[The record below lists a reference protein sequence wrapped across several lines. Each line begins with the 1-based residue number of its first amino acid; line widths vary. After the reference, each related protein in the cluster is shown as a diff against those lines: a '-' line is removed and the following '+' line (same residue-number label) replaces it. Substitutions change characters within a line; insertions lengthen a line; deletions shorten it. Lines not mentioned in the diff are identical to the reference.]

1 MFAAKDRAT
10 EIAGNRFRVVRN
22 GLDEAEVSAFIEGLV
37 SRYNDLLRE
46 VERLRVAIGAGE
58 RSDAAGT
65 PAPDR
70 GEAGRNEAELI
81 VAEAERRGE
90 EIIQGR
96 VAVAEQRAWDTV
108 RAAEDEATALRAD
121 ARREAGDMIAEARR
135 KVETAERQ
143 ADRMLNE
150 AAAVAESARAV
161 AEEESRKLIAGMKR
175 KADGLVQARLSK
187 AEDEGRMIIERATTV
202 AQAEAQ
208 RIREEARQML
218 LASKQLQEMQAVEAC
233 GTSREASHADLSPAA
248 EQTPAHGGCD
258 PTAGDASHAL
268 YEGTVELAICPP
280 IVLDRVVKLHRH
292 LKKTPQIRVMD
303 VRRSDDKGLQMRLH
317 VPKRTPLLEVLKAF
331 PEVKRVAVPRREA
344 LPGLPGAPA
353 GGTPSVRKVFVTTR
367 R

>member
-10 EIAGNRFRVVRN
+10 EIIGNRFRIVKN
-22 GLDEAEVSAFIEGLV
+22 GLDEAEVSAFVEGLV
-37 SRYNDLLRE
+37 SRYNDLLQE
-46 VERLRVAIGAGE
+46 VERLRAAIGTDE
-58 RSDAAGT
+58 RENSANT
-65 PAPDR
+65 PGPGC
-70 GEAGRNEAELI
+70 GEAAREEAELI
-81 VAEAERRGE
+81 VVEAERRGE

-96 VAVAEQRAWDTV
+96 VAVAEQRAWDVV
-108 RAAEDEATALRAD
+108 RAAEDDAAALRAD
-121 ARREAGDMIAEARR
+121 ARREGGELIAEARR

-161 AEEESRKLIAGMKR
+161 AEEESRKLVAGMRR
-175 KADGLVQARLSK
+175 KADDLARAAISK
-187 AEDEGRMIIERATTV
+187 AEDEGRLIIERATMV

-218 LASKQLQEMQAVEAC
+218 LASKQLQEMQAAEAC
-233 GTSREASHADLSPAA
+233 RTSPEASPADLSHTPV
-248 EQTPAHGGCD
+248 QTPVRGGGD
-258 PTAGDASHAL
+258 PTAEDASSTF
-268 YEGTVELAICPP
+268 YEGMVELAICPP

-292 LKKTPQIRVMD
+292 LKKTPQIKVMD

-331 PEVKRVAVPRREA
+331 PEVKKVAVPRREA
-344 LPGLPGAPA
+344 LPGVPGVPA
-353 GGTPSVRKVFVTTR
+353 GDKPSVRKVFVTTR

>member
-10 EIAGNRFRVVRN
+10 EIVGNRFRIVKN
-22 GLDEAEVSAFIEGLV
+22 GLDEAEVSAFVEGLV
-37 SRYNDLLRE
+37 SRYNDLLQE
-46 VERLRVAIGAGE
+46 VERLRVAIGVDE
-58 RSDAAGT
+58 RANTANT
-65 PAPDR
+65 PARDG
-70 GEAGRNEAELI
+70 GEADRKEAEMV

-96 VAVAEQRAWDTV
+96 VAVAEQRAWDIV
-108 RAAEDEATALRAD
+108 RAAEDDAAALRAD
-121 ARREAGDMIAEARR
+121 ARRDAGDMIAEARR

-143 ADRMLNE
+143 SNKMLNE

-161 AEEESRKLIAGMKR
+161 AEEESRKLVAGMKR
-175 KADGLVQARLSK
+175 KADSLVEARLSK
-187 AEDEGRMIIERATTV
+187 AEDEGRLIIERATMV

-218 LASKQLQEMQAVEAC
+218 LASRQLQEMQAVEDC
-233 GTSREASHADLSPAA
+233 RTGREASSGDLPHTLTETSVD
-248 EQTPAHGGCD
+248 GGGD
-258 PTAGDASHAL
+258 PTAGDASSAL

-292 LKKTPQIRVMD
+292 LKKTPQIKVMD
-303 VRRSDDKGLQMRLH
+303 VRRSDDRGLQMRLH

-344 LPGLPGAPA
+344 FQGVPGIPA
-353 GGTPSVRKVFVTTR
+353 GDKPSVRKVFVTTR